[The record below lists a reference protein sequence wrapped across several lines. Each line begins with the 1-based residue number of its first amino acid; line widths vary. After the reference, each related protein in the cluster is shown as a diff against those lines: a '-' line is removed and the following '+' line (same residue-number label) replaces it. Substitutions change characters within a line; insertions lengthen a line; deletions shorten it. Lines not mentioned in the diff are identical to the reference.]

1 MSKTLWK
8 DSPSQISNFWTYVL
22 FFWTIILPIMAY
34 LKTRFTSYEMD
45 SERFRIKK
53 GILNQNIE
61 ETELY
66 RIKDYSIFKPFFL
79 RIFGLGH
86 LILTTSD
93 KNNKYVRILAVKE
106 VESLKDIIRNQVEKR
121 RKATGTK
128 EVDFE

>member
-1 MSKTLWK
+1 MSKILWK
-8 DSPSQISNFWTYVL
+8 DSPSQISNFWTYIF

-34 LKTRFTSYEMD
+34 LQTRFTIYEMD
-45 SERFRIKK
+45 SERFRVKK

-66 RIKDYSIFKPFFL
+66 RIKDFSILKPFFL

-86 LILTTSD
+86 LVLTTSD
-93 KNNKYVRILAVKE
+93 KNNKYLKILAIKE
-106 VESLKDIIRNQVEKR
+106 VETLKDMMRDLVEKR
-121 RKATGTK
+121 RKDTGTK

>member
-22 FFWTIILPIMAY
+22 FWWTIILPIIAY

-86 LILTTSD
+86 LVLTTSD
-93 KNNKYVRILAVKE
+93 KNNKYVRILAIKE
-106 VESLKDIIRNQVEKR
+106 VEKLKDMIRNEVEKR
-121 RKATGTK
+121 RKAT
-128 EVDFE
+128 

>member
-22 FFWTIILPIMAY
+22 FFWTIIFPIIAY

-86 LILTTSD
+86 LVLTTSD

-106 VESLKDIIRNQVEKR
+106 VEKLKDMIRDEVEKR

>member
-22 FFWTIILPIMAY
+22 FWWTIILPIIAY

-79 RIFGLGH
+79 RIFDLGH
-86 LILTTSD
+86 LVLTTYD
-93 KNNKYVRILAVKE
+93 KNNKYVRILAINE
-106 VESLKDIIRNQVEKR
+106 VEKLKDMIRNEVEKR

>member
-106 VESLKDIIRNQVEKR
+106 VENLKDMIRNQVEKR